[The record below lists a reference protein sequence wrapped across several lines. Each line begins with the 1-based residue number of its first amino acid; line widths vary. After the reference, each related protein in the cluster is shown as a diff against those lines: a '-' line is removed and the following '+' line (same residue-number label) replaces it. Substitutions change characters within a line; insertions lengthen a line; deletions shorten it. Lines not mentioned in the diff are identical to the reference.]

1 MTRPLVPIDPRGLEE
16 VAESLLVA
24 DPKPPTDSSD
34 PPTAARVAN
43 PNSYIILPGKT
54 HGSYSY
60 PDLLVPTSRTHLNEN
75 WDQCSEGVVQ
85 EGSLMLTPRQ
95 HVDFISHLKA
105 GRVYDATGSRIDSGK
120 ITAIL
125 DDILT
130 VRSPYRAEWL
140 DAKFSK
146 GGVLV
151 IRKTW
156 SIAYHRIKSD
166 GTLEKVT
173 ESLQECLRDNKT
185 PGIDLDYFLGH
196 ATPQGLPPK
205 NNPSGSLYYWHPRD
219 GAVAGFFASS
229 VRARL
234 DCDWN
239 PAFSYSGLGVRSA
252 KIKR

>member
-1 MTRPLVPIDPRGLEE
+1 MTKPIIPIDPKGLDD
-16 VAESLLVA
+16 VA
-24 DPKPPTDSSD
+24 DALLKGETIPGTDDRKPSP
-34 PPTAARVAN
+34 ARIKN
-43 PNSYIILPGKT
+43 PNTYLILPGKI

-75 WDQCSEGVVQ
+75 WDQCFQGVVQ

-95 HVDFISHLKA
+95 YADFLAYLKG
-105 GRVYDATGSRIDSGK
+105 GRVYDGSGSRVDSGK

-146 GGVLV
+146 GGIPVV
-151 IRKTW
+151 RETW
-156 SIAYHRIKSD
+156 NITYHKIKSD

-173 ESLQECLRDNKT
+173 EPLQECLRDNKL
-185 PGIDLDYFLGH
+185 PGIDLDYWLGH
-196 ATPQGLPPK
+196 ATQQGLPPK
-205 NNPSGSLYYWHPRD
+205 NNSSGNVYYWHPKD
-219 GAVAGFFASS
+219 GAVARFGADSG
-229 VRARL
+229 RARL
-234 DCDWN
+234 FCYGD
-239 PAFSYSGLGVRSA
+239 PTFSNAGLGVRAA